1 MYKIGDVYLY
11 LNQNDTNI
19 DDLNLNAVWVE
30 IDRGIFLISS
40 LSPIK

>member
-1 MYKIGDVYLY
+1 MDKLGDVYLD

-30 IDRGIFLISS
+30 IDRGILFNKFPFSN
-40 LSPIK
+40 